1 MRSGSNK
8 GQRFVFAARLPACQQ
23 SVDRTLQCARAV
35 PRRGG
40 VGGSAGTEA
49 GEGERRGE
57 ERERERERGGEGRTG
72 RVRSEV
78 ATDRFGSL
86 KPFQFNWKA
95 AACCA
100 PAAYGEGAAL
110 NPERAPTK
118 QQATVADVVTVSQ
131 SRKEKRGRETTTL
144 QLGYQS
150 PLSLFNSL
158 THQIDFE
165 PVCLNTRTLQP
176 CTLIVDSVRRKERT
190 FPQLGSFCVFFC
202 FVLEQLKT
210 FFFFFFCVF
219 LCLGGACLSSFF
231 KRCSSE
237 LGSALSRTMESGTEP
252 GRYWRHLSPPGE
264 SSLPPGR
271 CGSPSSF
278 SPPLC
283 VPWSSSSHLPRRAA
297 GRGGGTARGGSR
309 RSSSR
314 SLTSSSAPTW
324 PRRPL
329 EPAGDPRARLRATPS
344 ALKNWR
350 RITTQILSSRM
361 RKTRAPTG
369 SWHR

>member
-1 MRSGSNK
+1 M
-8 GQRFVFAARLPACQQ
+8 
-23 SVDRTLQCARAV
+23 
-35 PRRGG
+35 
-40 VGGSAGTEA
+40 GGSAGTEA

-57 ERERERERGGEGRTG
+57 ERERERGGEGRTG

-95 AACCA
+95 AAYCA

-176 CTLIVDSVRRKERT
+176 CTLTVDSVLRRERT
-190 FPQLGSFCVFFC
+190 CPQLGSFCVFC

-210 FFFFFFCVF
+210 FLFFFILV
-219 LCLGGACLSSFF
+219 SSWFPVQP
-231 KRCSSE
+231 RCRASSIR
-237 LGSALSRTMESGTEP
+237 AFRT
-252 GRYWRHLSPPGE
+252 
-264 SSLPPGR
+264 
-271 CGSPSSF
+271 
-278 SPPLC
+278 
-283 VPWSSSSHLPRRAA
+283 
-297 GRGGGTARGGSR
+297 
-309 RSSSR
+309 
-314 SLTSSSAPTW
+314 
-324 PRRPL
+324 
-329 EPAGDPRARLRATPS
+329 
-344 ALKNWR
+344 
-350 RITTQILSSRM
+350 
-361 RKTRAPTG
+361 
-369 SWHR
+369 